1 MIMALTNNIKWINAR
16 VALSKLQPWSENPR
30 YSTKAQAKRLLDSW
44 ADLGQFQTIAVGPDF
59 EVYDGHQRLSALL
72 TMYDSAY
79 EVDVRQA
86 HRPLTNTERKR
97 LSIVAHTGSVGAW
110 DWEKLVAWDSTELG
124 AWGMDSE
131 ALVQWNTDATVLQ
144 QIVRQQVGSGSGL
157 EGLTVNDNL
166 GFDRGFEGDIE
177 SRLQN
182 EAQNPGLYARTIVLI
197 YPSFMYGY
205 IVSALEAAC
214 KDSACDTYSDFIGKS
229 LLGDEYERIKSS
241 GPSV

>member
-1 MIMALTNNIKWINAR
+1 MAITNSISWISAR
-16 VALSKLQPWSENPR
+16 VPIYKLQPWSDNPR

-72 TMYDSAY
+72 TMHDGNF
-79 EVDVRQA
+79 EVDVRQS
-86 HRPLTNTERKR
+86 HRALTNTERKR

-157 EGLTVNDNL
+157 EGVEVNDNL
-166 GFDRGFEGDIE
+166 GFAEELERDVQ
-177 SRLQN
+177 SRIDA

-197 YPSFMYGY
+197 YPAYMYGAM
-205 IVSALEAAC
+205 VSALESGTRDGQH
-214 KDSACDTYSDFIGKS
+214 DSYSDFVGLT
-229 LLGDEYERIKSS
+229 LLGDEYARIKSTF
-241 GPSV
+241 PSVR